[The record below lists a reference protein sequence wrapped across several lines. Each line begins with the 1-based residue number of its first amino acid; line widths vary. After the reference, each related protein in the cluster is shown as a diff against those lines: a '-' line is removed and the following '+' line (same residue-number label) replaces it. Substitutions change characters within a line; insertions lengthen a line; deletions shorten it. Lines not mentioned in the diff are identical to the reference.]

1 MSWIDVIELDALV
14 PGRGVRALVGTSP
27 VAIFLL
33 GGGTLHAIDDIDPG
47 TGASVLSRGL
57 TGSLTVDGDR
67 VPTVASPLH
76 KERFD
81 LRSGR
86 CLDRDAAVATWP
98 VRARG
103 GRVEVGASPLG
114 R

>member
-1 MSWIDVIELDALV
+1 MTWVDVCALDSLV

-27 VAIFLL
+27 VAVFLL
-33 GGGTLHAIDDIDPG
+33 DDGTLHAIDDIDPG

-57 TGSLTVDGDR
+57 TGSRTVDGDR

-86 CLDRDAAVATWP
+86 CLDGDATVATWP
-98 VRARG
+98 VRACG
-103 GRVEVGASPLG
+103 DRVEVGATPLA